1 MGFAAQS
8 GQHRPRRQGGADFAD
23 QLQSADGPSW
33 GRRQAFTLVL
43 LREDLPAEIGE
54 LRELIHKGFPAPADL
69 GALQGIGVLQPV
81 VVVGEIQGVHP
92 DALQAL
98 PAEIFR

>member
-8 GQHRPRRQGGADFAD
+8 GQYRSRRQGGTGFAV
-23 QLQSADGPSW
+23 QLKPAGCPMRGS
-33 GRRQAFTLVL
+33 RQVFTLVL
-43 LREDLPAEIGE
+43 LREDLPAEIGK

-81 VVVGEIQGVHP
+81 VVVGE
-92 DALQAL
+92 L
-98 PAEIFR
+98 